1 MEEKGFGLWNLN
13 ASIIDFILTEPPVII
28 PLTLGSDI
36 LNEGQFVQILCT
48 VTQGDEPLSIKWS
61 LQGDSVS
68 SEPELTTASLGTRTS
83 MLTIQSVGHRH
94 SGTYTC
100 SASNK
105 GGTRSQSVEVNV
117 NGEGRNG
124 KHEARWRRVVT
135 YFYLSS

>member
-1 MEEKGFGLWNLN
+1 MWNETHLV
-13 ASIIDFILTEPPVII
+13 LTEPPVII

-83 MLTIQSVGHRH
+83 MLTIQSVGYRH

-124 KHEARWRRVVT
+124 KSEARWRGVVT

>member
-1 MEEKGFGLWNLN
+1 M
-13 ASIIDFILTEPPVII
+13 
-28 PLTLGSDI
+28 
-36 LNEGQFVQILCT
+36 QILCT

-83 MLTIQSVGHRH
+83 MLTIQSVGYRH

-124 KHEARWRRVVT
+124 
-135 YFYLSS
+135 